1 MGTLLAP
8 IPAHSAG
15 PTFWIGVGTGSVAEV
30 VPAGPLGG
38 TVGGVAFPRG
48 SLLGILEPLP
58 VVEVPWEPPDGTSGG
73 LLGVGLLGSLSTP
86 RALR

>member
-15 PTFWIGVGTGSVAEV
+15 PTFWIGVVTGSVAGV

-58 VVEVPWEPPDGTSGG
+58 VVG
-73 LLGVGLLGSLSTP
+73 LLGVGLLGSLSAP